1 MIELKNL
8 QQGSL
13 EWHDFRQEHIGASDS
28 SVLMGCGYMSEYQL
42 YENKL
47 GLYEVPVNDAMRRG
61 SFLEDQAR
69 FLYIEK
75 TGVSVE
81 PLCVKSS
88 YYTFM
93 AASLDGISE
102 DRKTLV
108 EIKTGGKKTEDM
120 VKSGKIP
127 DNHFAQCQHQ
137 LAVTELPEMDY
148 CFFDGIDITLLK
160 IKRDDAY
167 INKLIQLEQTFWK
180 RVLTFD
186 PPEPDLEE
194 IEDPIFLSEIQIFK
208 DLQEKLK
215 KSEAEAE
222 AQRQLL
228 ISLACNRS
236 VKGNGVTIRKSVRK
250 GTVDYKAIPELEGVD
265 LEKYRKKPSEFWTV
279 K

>member
-1 MIELKNL
+1 MIEIPSLT
-8 QQGSL
+8 QGSQ
-13 EWHDFRQEHIGASDS
+13 EWLALRQEHIGASDS
-28 SVLMGCGYMSEYQL
+28 SVLMGCGYMTESQL

-75 TGVSVE
+75 TGVHVE

-93 AASLDGISE
+93 AASLDGISA

-108 EIKTGGKKTEDM
+108 EIKTGGRKTEDM

-127 DNHFAQCQHQ
+127 DNHYAQCQHQ
-137 LAVTELPEMDY
+137 LAVTELSEMDY
-148 CFFDGIDITLLK
+148 CFFDGTEITLLK

-167 INKLIQLEQTFWK
+167 INRLIQLEQAFWK

-186 PPEPDLEE
+186 PPEPE
-194 IEDPIFLSEIQIFK
+194 IAEVTDPIFLQEIELYK
-208 DLQEKLK
+208 TLQERLK
-215 KSEAEAE
+215 EAEREAE
-222 AQRQLL
+222 EQRQLI
-228 ISLACNRS
+228 ISMACDKS
-236 VKGNGVTIRKSVRK
+236 VKGAGVTIRKSIRK
-250 GTVDYKAIPELEGVD
+250 GTIDYKAIPELESVD